1 MNNYKDTLFK
11 LLHNNKINEF
21 YDIIKKDNTIDLDI
35 KDTNNIYIIQYLIN
49 YNNIEIIKYIFEHFQ
64 IRIDI
69 INSDG
74 RNILYYLIVHN
85 FNKMFDFI
93 LQKDKT
99 NIGISI
105 IDLRDN
111 LGYTSLHYTII
122 FNNFYCFQQLY
133 KNNCDIY
140 IINNEKK
147 NIFEL
152 CLKHNT
158 NDILLYLIE
167 NEFKKNNYNF
177 TNINNETLFMLA
189 LTFKNNIILDYLINV
204 SNYMKYI
211 INKQEKQYGLTILHQ
226 LVITK
231 KNKYINKLFEYNVD
245 YNISDKIGNYC
256 YHYAVIENN
265 YQFLKFIL
273 DKDINYNNT
282 NINGNTLLHLF
293 LLNESNIFN
302 NEKYDFVIK
311 MITNTN
317 LNIQNN
323 EGVTC
328 LHLIINKQL
337 YTDEKIYSILINGT
351 KNINLFI
358 MDNNNNTIYD
368 KLNDKLINMT
378 IDAYYN
384 KLLKLNSDKLIIEW
398 EKYCSSQNLEK
409 VIKVLNKNSGQD
421 IEIYCKNKIKKIILE
436 EKRSIP
442 KYEEIL
448 FTIDDIVFENNYF
461 YTGSTIDILFGLI
474 YLHNNF
480 KNINFIIDYP
490 LSQNNKLINYYE
502 KIGLDYDY
510 KIEFINI
517 EILWSYQKLI
527 YITNFDSLLINLISK
542 DERFIII
549 PLGIEITEGS
559 HANIIIFD
567 KINKIIERFEPN
579 GAYTPYNFNYN
590 SKLLDSL
597 LKNKF
602 INLLNEYTYITPS
615 DYLPIIGFQML
626 ENINM
631 KNIEIGDPNGF
642 CAVWC
647 IWWCKYK
654 ISNPNIESKKLAIEL
669 IKNIKLSNKSFK
681 KIIRNFSK
689 NIVILRDDILKK
701 YNIDINDWINNNYTQ
716 DIIDN
721 IEKDIISLF

>member
-1 MNNYKDTLFK
+1 M
-11 LLHNNKINEF
+11 
-21 YDIIKKDNTIDLDI
+21 
-35 KDTNNIYIIQYLIN
+35 
-49 YNNIEIIKYIFEHFQ
+49 
-64 IRIDI
+64 
-69 INSDG
+69 
-74 RNILYYLIVHN
+74 
-85 FNKMFDFI
+85 
-93 LQKDKT
+93 KT
-99 NIGISI
+99 S
-105 IDLRDN
+105 
-111 LGYTSLHYTII
+111 
-122 FNNFYCFQQLY
+122 
-133 KNNCDIY
+133 
-140 IINNEKK
+140 
-147 NIFEL
+147 
-152 CLKHNT
+152 
-158 NDILLYLIE
+158 ILLKTI
-167 NEFKKNNYNF
+167 KN
-177 TNINNETLFMLA
+177 L
-189 LTFKNNIILDYLINV
+189 
-204 SNYMKYI
+204 
-211 INKQEKQYGLTILHQ
+211 
-226 LVITK
+226 
-231 KNKYINKLFEYNVD
+231 
-245 YNISDKIGNYC
+245 
-256 YHYAVIENN
+256 
-265 YQFLKFIL
+265 
-273 DKDINYNNT
+273 
-282 NINGNTLLHLF
+282 
-293 LLNESNIFN
+293 
-302 NEKYDFVIK
+302 
-311 MITNTN
+311 
-317 LNIQNN
+317 
-323 EGVTC
+323 
-328 LHLIINKQL
+328 
-337 YTDEKIYSILINGT
+337 
-351 KNINLFI
+351 
-358 MDNNNNTIYD
+358 
-368 KLNDKLINMT
+368 
-378 IDAYYN
+378 
-384 KLLKLNSDKLIIEW
+384 
-398 EKYCSSQNLEK
+398 
-409 VIKVLNKNSGQD
+409 
-421 IEIYCKNKIKKIILE
+421 
-436 EKRSIP
+436 
-442 KYEEIL
+442 YEEIL

-579 GAYTPYNFNYN
+579 GAYTLYNFNYN